1 MFLKIAVL
9 KNFPNFTG
17 KHLRWY
23 LQFVTT
29 LQCSKV
35 NLNLK
40 EQTYLVTEG
49 FQGQNFDL
57 YVSHRRNQDSRKDL
71 RWITLQQWSMA
82 TSPLSELNKIQG
94 KLIQILN
101 GVPNTILGIT
111 NDATLS
117 LGTFHA

>member
-57 YVSHRRNQDSRKDL
+57 FVSHRRNQDSRKDL

-82 TSPLSELNKIQG
+82 TSPLSELNKIQR
-94 KLIQILN
+94 KLMQILN